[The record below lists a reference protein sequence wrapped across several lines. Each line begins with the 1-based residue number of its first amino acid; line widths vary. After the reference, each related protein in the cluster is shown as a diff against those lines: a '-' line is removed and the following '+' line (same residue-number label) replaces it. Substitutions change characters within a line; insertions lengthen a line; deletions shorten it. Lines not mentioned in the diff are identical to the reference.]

1 MTDTQQNEVTRAR
14 ISRQRNLVVAGLLV
28 AWVVLIY
35 AVSIVRMG

>member
-1 MTDTQQNEVTRAR
+1 MTESQQNEVARAR
-14 ISRQRNLVVAGLLV
+14 IARQRNLVVAGLLV